1 MGTLGGKGL
10 MAVDLAPIA
19 TPLLPHAKENGRS

>member
-10 MAVDLAPIA
+10 KIMFIVFFKDYVHPQQTLF
-19 TPLLPHAKENGRS
+19 TD